1 MLTMDPDR
9 DDTAVFSD
17 SEDPFPPRPE
27 EDEEKEGDDEEEEED
42 ARIFSAWMQRCHC
55 GKQEEKT
62 SEEGEEEEERESEG
76 ARSDSRNSLEQVS
89 RIRVDRRASL
99 PCPLSRLHSSTQAPV
114 TARVLLR
121 RSSSRRLLQPL
132 PQEAAA
138 PSPERR
144 PSLITT
150 TPEAMTPGR
159 RGQFRRRN
167 VMSLSDADN
176 VCLICRHDLNRGLG
190 GTRELQCTHTFH
202 REVTIHQNKSLLPH
216 YLNKSFLCPPVL
228 FCVLPSSSVSSCPL
242 LSVYRGEAVEEAV
255 MSYLS
260 CPSVH
265 ASAGLLE
272 LHQGQSPLTPQ

>member
-9 DDTAVFSD
+9 DDTEVFSD

-27 EDEEKEGDDEEEEED
+27 EDEEKDGDDEEED
-42 ARIFSAWMQRCHC
+42 AQIFSAWMQRCHC

-62 SEEGEEEEERESEG
+62 SEEEEEDERESEG

-99 PCPLSRLHSSTQAPV
+99 PCPSTLSSMQLSRLHSSTQAPV

-121 RSSSRRLLQPL
+121 RSSSRRLLQPS

-150 TPEAMTPGR
+150 IPEAMTPGR

-167 VMSLSDADN
+167 VMSLSDADS

-190 GTRELQCTHTFH
+190 GTRELQCTHAFH
-202 REVTIHQNKSLLPH
+202 RECIEEWLWRKQ
-216 YLNKSFLCPPVL
+216 
-228 FCVLPSSSVSSCPL
+228 SCPTCHVQV
-242 LSVYRGEAVEEAV
+242 SMPQPVYWSSTRVKV
-255 MSYLS
+255 
-260 CPSVH
+260 P
-265 ASAGLLE
+265 
-272 LHQGQSPLTPQ
+272 